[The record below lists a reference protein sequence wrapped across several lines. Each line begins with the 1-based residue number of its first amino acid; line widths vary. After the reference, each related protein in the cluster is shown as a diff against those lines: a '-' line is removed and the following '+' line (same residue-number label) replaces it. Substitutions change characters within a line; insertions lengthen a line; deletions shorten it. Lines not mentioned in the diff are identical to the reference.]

1 MSYTLAISPLLA
13 PILGDDAAAR
23 LFSAEADLEA
33 MLRFEVAL
41 AEAQSRSGLV
51 TAEAA
56 KQIAIVAQGLSR
68 NSADHAE
75 AIARDA
81 MVVPGLVA
89 ALKKAAGPSL
99 EASIHLGSTSQDV
112 IDTSLM
118 LRAKQAIS
126 GIVERSKTIENL
138 LSDLEKRFG
147 ALPLTART
155 RMQKALQVTVSN
167 RLALWRIGNAAART
181 SLASLSFP
189 LQFGGPVGTL
199 EAFGPKGSA
208 LKRELALALGLD
220 VLDHCWHTERS
231 PILSIGNACAGVTT
245 ALGKIGID
253 VVLMAQNEFSEV
265 KLQGGGTSS
274 VMHHKQNPVKAEVL
288 VTLAR
293 FNASQ
298 LSALHA
304 AGVHEQERS
313 GTAWTLEWMVLPQ
326 MIVAAAASARL
337 TEELLRS
344 IERFGP

>member
-33 MLRFEVAL
+33 MLRFEMAL
-41 AEAQSRSGLV
+41 AEMQSRFGLV
-51 TAEAA
+51 TADAA
-56 KQIAIVAQGLSR
+56 RHIASAAQKLSR
-68 NSADHAE
+68 DSADYAE

-81 MVVPGLVA
+81 MAVPGLVA
-89 ALKKAAGPSL
+89 ALKKAAGPSF
-99 EASIHLGSTSQDV
+99 EASIHLGSTSQDA

-126 GIVERSKTIENL
+126 GIVERSKTIEGL
-138 LSDLEKRFG
+138 LGDLEKRFG
-147 ALPLTART
+147 TLPLMART
-155 RMQKALQVTVSN
+155 RMQKALPVTVSD
-167 RLALWRIGNAAART
+167 RLALWRAGNAAARA
-181 SLASLSFP
+181 SLASRSFP

-199 EAFGPKGSA
+199 EAFGSKGSA
-208 LKRELALALGLD
+208 LKRELALTLGLD
-220 VLDHCWHTERS
+220 VLDYCWHTERS
-231 PILSIGNACAGVTT
+231 PILSIGNACAGMTT

-253 VVLMAQNEFSEV
+253 VMLMAQNEFAEIKV
-265 KLQGGGTSS
+265 RGGGTSS
-274 VMHHKQNPVKAEVL
+274 AMHHKQNPVKAEVL

-293 FNASQ
+293 FNAAQ

-337 TEELLRS
+337 TAELLHS
-344 IERFGP
+344 IEGFGP

>member
-1 MSYTLAISPLLA
+1 MSYTLAISPLLQ
-13 PILGDDAAAR
+13 PILGDETAAS

-41 AEAQSRSGLV
+41 AEVQARFGLV

-56 KQIAIVAQGLSR
+56 KQIADAAQGLSR
-68 NSADHAE
+68 NSADYAE

-81 MVVPGLVA
+81 MVAPGMVA

-118 LRAKQAIS
+118 LRTKQVIS
-126 GIVERSKTIENL
+126 GIINRSKLIENL
-138 LSDLEKRFG
+138 LGDLEKRFG
-147 ALPLTART
+147 TLPLMART
-155 RMQKALQVTVSN
+155 RMQKALPIAVSN
-167 RLALWRIGNAAART
+167 RLTLWRAGNAAARAE
-181 SLASLSFP
+181 LASLSFP

-199 EAFGPKGSA
+199 EAFGPKGSV
-208 LKRELALALGLD
+208 LKREIALALGLD
-220 VLDHCWHTERS
+220 VLDYCWHTERS
-231 PILSIGNACAGVTT
+231 PILSIGNACAGATT

-253 VVLMAQNEFSEV
+253 VALMAQNEFSEI

-274 VMHHKQNPVKAEVL
+274 AMHHKQNPVKAEVL

-293 FNASQ
+293 FNAAQ

-304 AGVHEQERS
+304 AGIHEQERS

-337 TEELLRS
+337 AEELLRS
-344 IERFGP
+344 IDGFGP